1 MHIVQDF
8 RWGQAN
14 SNCISCATCRYH
26 SRLWLV
32 VQSAHAFAQSDWLV
46 GATPMHQCHIML
58 LHSQIGRT
66 KWPSPIGSALHLPHW
81 SVGIVWALDWP
92 QNPQTLISYISW
104 MIWMCGLHDLPKSL
118 ASPMLI
124 LFQGVGWCSQC
135 WMIDTLDTYYPNGN
149 YHLIHL
155 DPCSDKMAGTCRYA
169 HKKKSVR
176 YPQIPRILNLH
187 CGLYH
192 TFHVLSHV
200 LHHTTNCSWGRVRS
214 L

>member
-1 MHIVQDF
+1 MQIPQPIVTRGPECTCFCTVRLAAPNGHVQ
-8 RWGQAN
+8 QN
-14 SNCISCATCRYH
+14 SNK
-26 SRLWLV
+26 V
-32 VQSAHAFAQSDWLV
+32 
-46 GATPMHQCHIML
+46 
-58 LHSQIGRT
+58 
-66 KWPSPIGSALHLPHW
+66 IGSALHLPHW

-192 TFHVLSHV
+192 TFHVLTSFKYFKYLKWKHWKPCSAP
-200 LHHTTNCSWGRVRS
+200 HHKKHQPWYCSWVVLDQQVIKKPRKWIIP
-214 L
+214 